1 LEAPLPSQVDIR
13 ARIKDEQ
20 AEMLSKTTW
29 QVGKLAGPLKGNLF
43 SFLAKHGGDWEEEQ
57 VPSELTHLLV
67 DGRID
72 LAA

>member
-1 LEAPLPSQVDIR
+1 
-13 ARIKDEQ
+13 
-20 AEMLSKTTW
+20 MLSKTTW